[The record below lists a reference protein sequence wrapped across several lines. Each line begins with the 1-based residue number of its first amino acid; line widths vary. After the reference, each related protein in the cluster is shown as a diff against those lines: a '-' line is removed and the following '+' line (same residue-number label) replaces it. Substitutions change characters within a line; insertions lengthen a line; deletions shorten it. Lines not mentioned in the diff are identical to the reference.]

1 MPQELSKGR
10 KFWIVVFSVFFFLT
24 LVFIWGNSIMPSDI
38 SSEESGTVYSSLKP
52 VFDAVFGAGTI
63 TEEITR
69 KIAHG
74 TEFFVLGL
82 ELTLIFA
89 LYKNYNFKNWAF
101 ILSEG
106 IFIALIDET
115 IQKFT
120 ERGSSIIDVWIDAGG
135 VFAVSLIAG
144 LIGLIVSAARKKKS
158 AE

>member
-1 MPQELSKGR
+1 MQRELSKGR
-10 KFWIVVFSVFFFLT
+10 KFWIVVLCILFIFT
-24 LVFIWGNSIMPSDI
+24 LIFIWGNSIM
-38 SSEESGTVYSSLKP
+38 SSSVSAEESGAVYDTLKP
-52 VFDAVFGAGTI
+52 VFDSVFGAGTI

-74 TEFFVLGL
+74 TEFFILGL
-82 ELTLIFA
+82 ELTIIFA

-115 IQKFT
+115 IQIFT
-120 ERGSSIIDVWIDAGG
+120 DRGPSIIDVWIDAGG

-144 LIGLIVSAARKKKS
+144 IIGLIVCTAKRKKA